1 MKAALVVA
9 SFALVGGCISKAQ
22 RVSGDHLIANT
33 GTVSLEGI
41 KSVQFKT
48 KDGFEVS
55 AMYGIGE
62 LTISETQVCGLLNLY
77 HASVDAPRPSW
88 APPSDEYQRFQSIEC
103 IDRNN
108 IASTTMTVRQTD
120 PVASATCIALL
131 PLCIIGH
138 GVPGQ

>member
-1 MKAALVVA
+1 MKAVLAIVA
-9 SFALVGGCISKAQ
+9 FALLAGCISKSQ
-22 RVSGDHLIANT
+22 RVAGDHLITNT
-33 GTVSLEGI
+33 GTVPLEGI
-41 KSVQFKT
+41 QSVEFKT
-48 KDGFEVS
+48 KDGFSVS

-62 LTISETQVCGLLNLY
+62 LTVSETQVCGLLSLY
-77 HASVDAPRPSW
+77 RASADAPHPSW
-88 APPSDEYQRFQSIEC
+88 APPNDEYKRFQSLEC

-120 PVASATCIALL
+120 PLASATCIALL